1 MPPFTLTRAHI
12 LAAFAPLAET
22 QNLAARAA
30 FFSHVD
36 PNVVWTVTGSAHS
49 MAGTRNS
56 LRAHTDATFDRLAPR
71 LCGPIK
77 FSVVR
82 VLLDA
87 QPPPAVS
94 SSSSS
99 SSSSASSPS
108 SSPSISA
115 AAVSASSP
123 PFTSSAASPP
133 WTSSPASPSSPTSSS
148 PSQSTLQ
155 SPDSSGQWA
164 CVELRGVAT
173 RKASG
178 KPYVN
183 DYLWLTR
190 WNHKGQIDHVR
201 SYHDTMLAE
210 EVLREA

>member
-30 FFSHVD
+30 FFSHVA
-36 PNVVWTVTGSAHS
+36 PNVVWTVTGSAHAL
-49 MAGTRNS
+49 AGTRTS
-56 LRAHTDATFDRLAPR
+56 LRAHTDATFDRLGPR
-71 LCGPIK
+71 LCGPIQ
-77 FSVVR
+77 FNVVR
-82 VLLDA
+82 VLVDA
-87 QPPPAVS
+87 QPSPIAAS

-99 SSSSASSPS
+99 SPSSPSTSSPSTSSPS
-108 SSPSISA
+108 SSPSL
-115 AAVSASSP
+115 SSLHP
-123 PFTSSAASPP
+123 PEN
-133 WTSSPASPSSPTSSS
+133 
-148 PSQSTLQ
+148 
-155 SPDSSGQWA
+155 SGQWA

-190 WNHKGQIDHVR
+190 WNHQGQIDHVR

-210 EVLREA
+210 EVLHGA